1 MRTNALIEA
10 LAKDIEPVRPARTW
24 RRFVG
29 AGALGAM
36 LAGLIVVGVFGIRHD
51 LSAAALT
58 VAAKNFYCL
67 LAVAAAAPL
76 AFTLSQPNTGARK
89 WLWPSLL
96 LILASLGAA
105 GVALAMTAPDL
116 RLSAWLAGGFPECLR
131 RIPILATPVAAAL
144 LFVVRGL
151 SPTRLTLA
159 GAALGGLSGAI
170 AAVAYSWFCPVDSI
184 AYIAT
189 WYLASILLC
198 AALGAALGRWLLR
211 W

>member
-10 LAKDIEPVRPARTW
+10 LAKDIEPVRRARTW
-24 RRFVG
+24 RRFAAAGAVG
-29 AGALGAM
+29 AA
-36 LAGLIVVGVFGIRHD
+36 LAGMIVVGVFGIRPD

-76 AFTLSQPNTGARK
+76 AFALSQPNTGARK
-89 WLWPSLL
+89 WLWPSLF

-105 GVALAMTAPDL
+105 GAALVMTAPDL
-116 RLSAWLAGGFPECLR
+116 RLSTWLAGGFPECLR